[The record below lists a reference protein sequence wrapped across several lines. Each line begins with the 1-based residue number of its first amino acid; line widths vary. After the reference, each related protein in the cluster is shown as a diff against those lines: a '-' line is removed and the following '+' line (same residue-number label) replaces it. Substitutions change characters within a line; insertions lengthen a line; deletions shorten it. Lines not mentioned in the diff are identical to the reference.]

1 MKSPFRRTL
10 AGTITIV
17 TLCAAGCGDD
27 EQAIETGTQPPATES
42 PTTESPMTSTPPT
55 TAQPTATPPSGSLD
69 EPDATEL
76 PPLFDGS
83 PEVVAGTY
91 VADGFGV
98 PFEITI
104 AEDGWSEFDG
114 FALVKA
120 DEGFVSFW
128 SPTHVPGDACGWQA
142 TNGEVAEQ
150 LLIGWSHTSTRRHF
164 PEVETMLVMDLDG
177 ERAVFIAGSFAAPS
191 AALEEE
197 LSAILDSIHFVPN
210 G

>member
-1 MKSPFRRTL
+1 M
-10 AGTITIV
+10 
-17 TLCAAGCGDD
+17 
-27 EQAIETGTQPPATES
+27 
-42 PTTESPMTSTPPT
+42 
-55 TAQPTATPPSGSLD
+55 
-69 EPDATEL
+69 
-76 PPLFDGS
+76 FDGS

-150 LLIGWSHTSTRRHF
+150 LLIGWSHTSTRTDS
-164 PEVETMLVMDLDG
+164 EAETMLVMDLDG

-197 LSAILDSIHFVPN
+197 LSANTRFDPLRPERLTYRDVPQLSWFAGN
-210 G
+210 VTSSRD